1 MVFENDEFLE
11 YLLINESIGFDGIE
25 FTLGEPDL
33 IGFFYVVHRVMIL
46 WIFP

>member
-1 MVFENDEFLE
+1 MVFENDEFFE
-11 YLLINESIGFDGIE
+11 CFLIDEGIRFDGIE

-46 WIFP
+46 